1 LTARRRPI
9 DDFEETAMLSASIRP
24 HILAILITGALI
36 SACSNGGD
44 STAAQ
49 TGASGPADA
58 ASSGDTNTAAANGN
72 GNNDDGDGTPTGL
85 APAPWAMSAPQPAS
99 DGLRPPVIHTVD

>member
-1 LTARRRPI
+1 
-9 DDFEETAMLSASIRP
+9 MLRASIRP
-24 HILAILITGALI
+24 YVLAILIAGALL
-36 SACSNGGD
+36 SACSDGGD

-49 TGASGPADA
+49 TGAPGATGA
-58 ASSGDTNTAAANGN
+58 ASDNTAANSSNNSGDNSNDRSDGAN
-72 GNNDDGDGTPTGL
+72 GTPTGL

>member
-1 LTARRRPI
+1 
-9 DDFEETAMLSASIRP
+9 MLQASIRP
-24 HILAILITGALI
+24 HVLAILITGALL
-36 SACSNGGD
+36 SARSDGGD

-49 TGASGPADA
+49 TGASGPTGA
-58 ASSGDTNTAAANGN
+58 ASENTAANGHDNSDGGN
-72 GNNDDGDGTPTGL
+72 GTATGL

>member
-1 LTARRRPI
+1 
-9 DDFEETAMLSASIRP
+9 M
-24 HILAILITGALI
+24 
-36 SACSNGGD
+36 SACSDGGD

-49 TGASGPADA
+49 AGASGATGA
-58 ASSGDTNTAAANGN
+58 ASENTAANDNDNRNGN
-72 GNNDDGDGTPTGL
+72 SDGGNGTPTGL

>member
-1 LTARRRPI
+1 MPR
-9 DDFEETAMLSASIRP
+9 ASIRP
-24 HILAILITGALI
+24 HVLALLITGALL
-36 SACSNGGD
+36 SACGERGD

-49 TGASGPADA
+49 TGASDPTGA
-58 ASSGDTNTAAANGN
+58 ASENTAAAGRYDNSGN
-72 GNNDDGDGTPTGL
+72 DNSDGGNGTPTGL

>member
-1 LTARRRPI
+1 
-9 DDFEETAMLSASIRP
+9 MLRASIRS
-24 HILAILITGALI
+24 HIPAILITGALL
-36 SACSNGGD
+36 SACSDGGN

-49 TGASGPADA
+49 TGASGPTGA
-58 ASSGDTNTAAANGN
+58 ASFDNINTAAANSNDEHDGGN
-72 GNNDDGDGTPTGL
+72 GTPTGL